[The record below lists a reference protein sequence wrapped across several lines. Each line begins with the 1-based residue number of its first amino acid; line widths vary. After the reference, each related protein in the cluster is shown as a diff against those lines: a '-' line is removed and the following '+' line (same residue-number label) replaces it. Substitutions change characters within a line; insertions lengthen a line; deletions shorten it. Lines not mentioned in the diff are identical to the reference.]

1 MSAGVAALVAGL
13 LAIVMSISIRE
24 FSFGSTLMIVGAI
37 GAGSG
42 LIVMALAQI
51 LREVRKLSAPPIALP
66 ATTARPEFP
75 PRPAPSPVAAAPA
88 PDAPFPIPPRAAPA
102 AGPLPPERPPVVPPE
117 RAPRP
122 DVDAPLAPEARA
134 PSKRNLMFRRTTEDD
149 AVEPDNGL
157 ERQASDAWPQPR
169 PPEGLWKR
177 RRREP
182 PPPPAEPMLDLPGD
196 EADEEKPSVTVLKS
210 GVVDGMAY
218 TLYSDGSIEA
228 QLAEGMV
235 RFASIEALRAH
246 LDQRPS

>member
-1 MSAGVAALVAGL
+1 MGAGMAALVAGL

-37 GAGSG
+37 GTGSG
-42 LIVMALAQI
+42 LIVLALAQI
-51 LREVRKLSAPPIALP
+51 LREVRKLSAPPLVLP

-75 PRPAPSPVAAAPA
+75 PRPAPQPMAAAPA
-88 PDAPFPIPPRAAPA
+88 PDAPFPFPPRAAPA
-102 AGPLPPERPPVVPPE
+102 AGPLPPERPSAPLPE

-122 DVDAPLAPEARA
+122 EVEAPLAPEARA
-134 PSKRNLMFRRTTEDD
+134 PSKRNLMFRRTTED
-149 AVEPDNGL
+149 APEPDNGL
-157 ERQASDAWPQPR
+157 EQASDAWPQPR

-177 RRREP
+177 RRRETP
-182 PPPPAEPMLDLPGD
+182 PAPAEPMLDLPSDG
-196 EADEEKPSVTVLKS
+196 AGEEKPRVTVLKS